1 MATLVFTAI
10 GATLGGP
17 MGGMLGGFIGREVD
31 ATLFGGPT
39 RKGPR
44 LDDLRITTS
53 SYGSAIPRQ
62 FGTIRTAGTVI
73 WATEMTEHSATQ
85 GGGKGS
91 PSVTTYSYTIS
102 FAVALSSRPII
113 GVGRIWADGNL
124 LRGAE
129 GDLKAGGQLR
139 IYSGHGDHAPD
150 PLIAAAE
157 GAYAPAFRGT
167 AYAVFEDLDLTPF
180 GNRIPALS
188 FEVIADETPLTLAT
202 MLAESGAAIDTDRAL
217 PGLAGFSHDGDTLGD
232 MVATLHPVYP
242 VALDAGGGRLRIGD
256 ADAVPANPP
265 LLPEAAATADDTA
278 FGQIDGTRHQRRT
291 SEASPPLTLRYFD
304 KDRDYLAGVQRADG
318 RAMPGREIG
327 IEFPGALSAA
337 DARLLANRAASR
349 LHWRKDSLAW
359 RVAQLDPALGPGSVV
374 RVPGHGGHWRIAG
387 WEWRDQGIELE
398 LQRLPH
404 GPPRAQAADPGRPQ
418 LPCDLPNGPTL
429 LAAFELPWDGSG
441 DGTLARPFAA
451 VSSAAPGWR
460 GAQLFAEQQGMLLP
474 VGQADRRTVI
484 GETMA
489 PLPPSRTHLLER
501 TASLTVRLAAA
512 DFALVSASPEMLAQG
527 ANRALIGNE
536 LIQFA
541 RATPLG
547 NGQWRIAGL
556 LRGRGGTE
564 AAAQA
569 GHTSASRFVLI
580 DHRLTPLDPA
590 LIGDNPAIRLAALGL
605 ADNEPGSTPLA
616 NRGLALRPLAPVHP
630 VARRLGDGALHLAW
644 TRRARG
650 AWNWPDGVETPLNEE
665 TEAYAVGLGPA
676 DAPAMRW
683 ETTQPSLT
691 LAAQTMLQLAQAHA
705 GQPLWVRQ
713 IGRFAPSAPLLLT
726 TLA

>member
-1 MATLVFTAI
+1 MATLDFTAI

-31 ATLFGGPT
+31 AALFGGAN

-62 FGTIRTAGTVI
+62 FGTIRAAGTVI
-73 WATEMTEHSATQ
+73 WATEMAEHSATQ

-113 GVGRIWADGNL
+113 GVGHIWADGNL
-124 LRGAE
+124 LRGSE

-139 IYSGHGDHAPD
+139 LYSGHGDHEPD

-202 MLAESGAAIDTDRAL
+202 MLAEGHAAIDTDRAL

-242 VALDAGGGRLRIGD
+242 VALDTGGGRLRIGD
-256 ADAVPANPP
+256 AEAVPADPP
-265 LLPEAAATADDTA
+265 LLPEAAATADGTA

-291 SEASPPLTLRYFD
+291 SEASPPLALRYFD

-318 RAMPGREIG
+318 RAMPGREVG

-349 LHWRKDSLAW
+349 LHWR
-359 RVAQLDPALGPGSVV
+359 
-374 RVPGHGGHWRIAG
+374 IAG

-404 GPPRAQAADPGRPQ
+404 GPPREQAADPGRPQ
-418 LPCDLPNGPTL
+418 PPRDLPNGPTL
-429 LAAFELPWDGSG
+429 LAAFELPWDGGG
-441 DGTLARPFAA
+441 DAALARPFAA
-451 VSSAAPGWR
+451 ASSAAPGWR

-474 VGQADRRTVI
+474 MGQAERRAVI
-484 GETMA
+484 GETLA
-489 PLPPSRTHLLER
+489 PLPPSHVHLLER
-501 TASLTVRLAAA
+501 TAALTVRLAAA

-527 ANRALIGNE
+527 ANRALIGSE

-541 RATPLG
+541 HATPLG
-547 NGQWRIAGL
+547 NREWRIAGL

-564 AAAQA
+564 ATAQA
-569 GHTSASRFVLI
+569 GHNSASRFVLI
-580 DHRLTPLDPA
+580 DHRLTPLDPG
-590 LIGDNPAIRLAALGL
+590 LIGDDPAARLAALGL
-605 ADNEPGSTPLA
+605 ADSEPVSTPLA
-616 NRGLALRPLAPVHP
+616 NRGLALRPLTPVHP
-630 VARRLGDGALHLAW
+630 LARRLGDGALHLGW

-650 AWNWPDGVETPLNEE
+650 AWTWPDGVEIPLNEE

-676 DAPAMRW
+676 DTPAMRW

-691 LAAQTMLQLAQAHA
+691 LSAQTMVQLAQGHA

-713 IGRFAPSAPLLLT
+713 IGRFAPSDPLLLT